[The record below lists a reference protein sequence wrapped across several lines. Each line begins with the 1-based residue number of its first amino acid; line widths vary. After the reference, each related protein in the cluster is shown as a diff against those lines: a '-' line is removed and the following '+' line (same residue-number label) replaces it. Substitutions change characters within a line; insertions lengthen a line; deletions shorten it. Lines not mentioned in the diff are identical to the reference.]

1 MPNPINYMSKPL
13 PTPPHDPKLNNY
25 AVELQSML
33 GGATKFQRSGPINI
47 RKVRPDEV
55 GTTLVTYIKD
65 IKTDLPKI
73 EGEGVTLLEGMFV
86 LRNPTPIGTA
96 HGEPLYNEY
105 VSNDLVYMKKNYGEN
120 TVAELT
126 TEFQLKRKKG
136 QFQAVKITEEMFQQF
151 VKLGCVDKE
160 GRIHIAVDF
169 EPYVMYAF
177 KGGWL
182 NSSGY
187 AIGEE
192 EMAKNYE
199 PILAIADALI
209 SHGLLAANGSTA
221 TDPTST
227 PSKCSQANPYNQ
239 DY

>member
-1 MPNPINYMSKPL
+1 
-13 PTPPHDPKLNNY
+13 
-25 AVELQSML
+25 
-33 GGATKFQRSGPINI
+33 
-47 RKVRPDEV
+47 
-55 GTTLVTYIKD
+55 
-65 IKTDLPKI
+65 
-73 EGEGVTLLEGMFV
+73 
-86 LRNPTPIGTA
+86 
-96 HGEPLYNEY
+96 
-105 VSNDLVYMKKNYGEN
+105 MKKNYGEN

-169 EPYVMYAF
+169 EPYTMYAYQ
-177 KGGWL
+177 GGWL

-192 EMAKNYE
+192 EMAKHYE
-199 PILAIADALI
+199 PVLAIADALI
-209 SHGLLAANGSTA
+209 SHGLLAANSQAATEASTS
-221 TDPTST
+221 ST
-227 PSKCSQANPYNQ
+227 CSQANAYNQ